1 MQAPPYDD
9 LYMKGRFIF
18 EISPNQV
25 LLLEG
30 PWALSSSDAEWE
42 IAIMPFKPHKL
53 DSPRFLNARHSRIVR
68 REDLSGPSLAL
79 SLEWATSPHRDFSQ
93 SFQELQEL
101 IAAGKVQKGVPW
113 AYQTAPLATATHY
126 WEKLL
131 SRAQMVGPSLV
142 LYGAELESESVLG
155 ATPEWLFRIEAGGRV
170 LHTMALAGTRWPGQ
184 ERNHVQEKKDARE
197 HELVVND
204 IQQRLSVFGEVTA
217 GKCEWFKAGSV
228 EHLRTPIELK
238 AHSVLDATELLKI
251 LHPTPAVGVFP
262 RTPEGQEWLYS
273 LPGHET
279 RADYAAP
286 WVVRN
291 RRDGRVWAL
300 VALRQMRLRADHIF
314 IPAGCGVIADSLDEV
329 EWNEIQQKIQSVKKG
344 WGLQD

>member
-1 MQAPPYDD
+1 
-9 LYMKGRFIF
+9 
-18 EISPNQV
+18 
-25 LLLEG
+25 
-30 PWALSSSDAEWE
+30 
-42 IAIMPFKPHKL
+42 MPFKPHTV
-53 DSPRFLNARHSRIVR
+53 DSPRFLNARHSRILR
-68 REDLSGPSLAL
+68 REDLLGKSLAFPL
-79 SLEWATSPHRDFSQ
+79 DWKTSPRNEFSH
-93 SFQELQEL
+93 SFQQLQAL
-101 IAAGKVQKGVPW
+101 ISQGLVQKGVPW
-113 AYQTAPLATATHY
+113 AYQTASWAEAHKD
-126 WEKLL
+126 WENLL
-131 SRAQMVGPSLV
+131 SRARNLAPNLV
-142 LYGAELESESVLG
+142 LYGAELETESVLG

-204 IQQRLSVFGEVTA
+204 IQQRLSVFGEVTS
-217 GKCEWFKAGSV
+217 GEREWFKAGSV

-238 AHSVLDATELLKI
+238 AHSELDAAELLKI

-262 RTPEGQEWLYS
+262 RTPEGQQWLYN

-291 RRDGRVWAL
+291 RHDGRVWAL

-314 IPAGCGVIADSLDEV
+314 IPAGCGVIADSVDEV

>member
-1 MQAPPYDD
+1 M
-9 LYMKGRFIF
+9 
-18 EISPNQV
+18 
-25 LLLEG
+25 
-30 PWALSSSDAEWE
+30 
-42 IAIMPFKPHKL
+42 
-53 DSPRFLNARHSRIVR
+53 
-68 REDLSGPSLAL
+68 
-79 SLEWATSPHRDFSQ
+79 
-93 SFQELQEL
+93 
-101 IAAGKVQKGVPW
+101 VQKGVPW
-113 AYQTAPLATATHY
+113 AYQTATFPTAIDQ
-126 WEKLL
+126 WENLL
-131 SRAQMVGPSLV
+131 SRASSLSPDLA
-142 LYGAELESESVLG
+142 LYGAELETESVLG

-204 IQQRLSVFGEVTA
+204 IQERLSVFGEVTA
-217 GKCEWFKAGSV
+217 GKREWFKAGSV

-238 AHSVLDATELLKI
+238 AHSVLYAAELLKI

-262 RTPEGQEWLYS
+262 RTPEGQQWLYN

-314 IPAGCGVIADSLDEV
+314 IPAGCGVIADSVDEV
-329 EWNEIQQKIQSVKKG
+329 EWNEIQQKIQSVKSG
-344 WGLQD
+344 WGLPG

>member
-1 MQAPPYDD
+1 
-9 LYMKGRFIF
+9 MKGRFIF

-30 PWALSSSDAEWE
+30 PWSLSSSDTEWE
-42 IAIMPFKPHKL
+42 IAIMPFKPHTI
-53 DSPRFLNARHSRIVR
+53 DSPRFLNARHSRILR
-68 REDLSGPSLAL
+68 REDLLGKSLAFPL
-79 SLEWATSPHRDFSQ
+79 DWKTSPRSEFSQ
-93 SFQELQEL
+93 SFQQLQTL
-101 IAAGKVQKGVPW
+101 ISKGLVQKGVPW
-113 AYQTAPLATATHY
+113 AYQTASWASAHKD
-126 WEKLL
+126 WENLL
-131 SRAQMVGPSLV
+131 SRAQNLAPSLV
-142 LYGAELESESVLG
+142 LYGAELETESVLG
-155 ATPEWLFRIEAGGRV
+155 ATPEWLFRIEAGGRI

-204 IQQRLSVFGEVTA
+204 IQERLKVFGEVTA
-217 GKCEWFKAGSV
+217 GQREWFKAGSV

-238 AHSVLDATELLKI
+238 AHSDLDAAELLKI

-262 RTPEGQEWLYS
+262 RTPEGQEWLYN

-300 VALRQMRLRADHIF
+300 VALRQMRLRTDHIF
-314 IPAGCGVIADSLDEV
+314 IPAGCGVIADSVDEV
-329 EWNEIQQKIQSVKKG
+329 EWNEIQQKIQSVKNG

>member
-1 MQAPPYDD
+1 
-9 LYMKGRFIF
+9 MKGRFIF

-53 DSPRFLNARHSRIVR
+53 DSPRFLNARHSRILR

-79 SLEWATSPHRDFSQ
+79 SLDWKTSPRRDFSQ
-93 SFQELQEL
+93 SFQELQVL
-101 IAAGKVQKGVPW
+101 IADGKVQKGVPW
-113 AYQTAPLATATHY
+113 AYQTAALPSATQL
-126 WEKLL
+126 WENLL
-131 SRAQMVGPSLV
+131 SRAQNLSPGLV

-204 IQQRLSVFGEVTA
+204 IQQRLSIFGEVTA

-238 AHSVLDATELLKI
+238 AHNLLDAAELLKI

-262 RTPEGQEWLYS
+262 RTPEAQEWLYS

-291 RRDGRVWAL
+291 RKDGRVWAL
-300 VALRQMRLRADHIF
+300 VALRQMRLRKDHIF
-314 IPAGCGVIADSLDEV
+314 IPAGCGVIADSVDEV